1 MFLEILKVIHVI
13 GGIGKSLTSSNN
25 IMLLRGQRGERVG
38 RIDGKHT
45 AFVLEFFKKGTV
57 CRCWANLKTSVR

>member
-1 MFLEILKVIHVI
+1 MLASVVNSLKHKLDVSGDLESHTCI

-45 AFVLEFFKKGTV
+45 AFVLEFF
-57 CRCWANLKTSVR
+57 